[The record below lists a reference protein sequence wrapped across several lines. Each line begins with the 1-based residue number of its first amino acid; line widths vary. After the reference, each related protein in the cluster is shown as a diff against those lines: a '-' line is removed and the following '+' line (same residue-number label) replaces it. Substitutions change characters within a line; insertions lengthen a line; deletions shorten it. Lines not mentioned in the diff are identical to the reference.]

1 MKTSGLNSLA
11 VVLSAGAIASL
22 GVLHCC
28 ASTPKP
34 PPDPQASCASEEYKA
49 EKQATPVAS
58 SEYSLEPEVVLGN
71 VAGRINTSEQVEM
84 GRQVTVCVKGLYNWI
99 YIQKNKPADLRLFIG
114 GQILSTVK
122 PSSLSPPAQ
131 EYVDFMLEPDSPDSA
146 DWKAWATIVGASR
159 QSSNNKLTISV
170 AQGSQVFES
179 NAVTT
184 VIPYPMYWPYLVG
197 VMVCLLAVLWILAW
211 KTTLLRYTVGANP
224 KAPQT
229 GPFSLGLVQM
239 AFWFFLA
246 IGAYVYIC
254 ASTLQIHIPMG
265 SVLGLLGISATTG
278 LAASAVDARKT
289 SMANKQKND
298 LLIEKDALTARI
310 TDLQSARHEA
320 GSDAEKELS
329 DKKSGLA
336 TVNASIARLPAAPGV
351 SKSQGFFKDILN
363 DGDGISFHRFQI
375 AVWTVALGCVFV
387 WGVYRNMSMP
397 EFDASLLTLMGI
409 SSGTYVGFKVPEVPK
424 TSEGTSKG
432 A

>member
-1 MKTSGLNSLA
+1 MKATWNKALA
-11 VVLSAGAIASL
+11 VRCAGGAIALL
-22 GVLHCC
+22 GVLHCFG
-28 ASTPKP
+28 STPKL
-34 PPDPQASCASEEYKA
+34 PPDPNNSCANEEYKA
-49 EKQATPVAS
+49 DKQATPPAS
-58 SEYSLEPEVVLGN
+58 SEYSVEPEVVLGN

-84 GRQVTVCVKGLYNWI
+84 GRQVTVCIKGLYNWI

-122 PSSLSPPAQ
+122 PSSLSPPGQ
-131 EYVDFMLEPDSPDSA
+131 EYVDFMLQPDSPDSA
-146 DWKAWATIVGASR
+146 DWKAWAAIIDASR

-211 KTTLLRYTVGANP
+211 KTTLLRYTVGADP
-224 KAPQT
+224 TAPQT

-246 IGAYVYIC
+246 IAAYVYIC

-278 LAASAVDARKT
+278 LAAAAVDTKKT
-289 SMANKQKND
+289 STANKQKND
-298 LLIEKDALTARI
+298 LIVERAALRSRI
-310 TDLQSARHEA
+310 TDLQSGHHAA
-320 GSDAEKELS
+320 DSGTEKELLY
-329 DKKSGLA
+329 KKDRLT
-336 TVNASIARLPAAPGV
+336 TVNASVAQLPAATGV
-351 SKSQGFFKDILN
+351 LKSQGFFKDILN

-409 SSGTYVGFKVPEVPK
+409 SSGTYVGFKFPEAPK
-424 TSEGTSKG
+424 T
-432 A
+432 

>member
-1 MKTSGLNSLA
+1 MKATWNKALA
-11 VVLSAGAIASL
+11 VRCAGGAIALL
-22 GVLHCC
+22 GVLHCFG
-28 ASTPKP
+28 STPKL
-34 PPDPQASCASEEYKA
+34 PPDPNNSCANEEYKA
-49 EKQATPVAS
+49 DKQATPPAS
-58 SEYSLEPEVVLGN
+58 SEYSVEPEVVLGN

-84 GRQVTVCVKGLYNWI
+84 GRQVTVCIKGLYNWI

-122 PSSLSPPAQ
+122 PSSLSPPGQ
-131 EYVDFMLEPDSPDSA
+131 EYVDFMLQPDSPDSA
-146 DWKAWATIVGASR
+146 DWKAWAAIIDASR

-211 KTTLLRYTVGANP
+211 KTTLLRYTVGADP
-224 KAPQT
+224 TAPQT

-246 IGAYVYIC
+246 IAAYVYIC

-278 LAASAVDARKT
+278 LAAAAVDTKKT
-289 SMANKQKND
+289 STANKQKND
-298 LLIEKDALTARI
+298 LIVERAALRSRI
-310 TDLQSARHEA
+310 TDLQSGHHAA
-320 GSDAEKELS
+320 DSGTEKELL
-329 DKKSGLA
+329 DKKDRLA
-336 TVNASIARLPAAPGV
+336 TVNASVAQLPAATGV
-351 SKSQGFFKDILN
+351 LKSQGFFKDILN

-409 SSGTYVGFKVPEVPK
+409 SSGTYVGFKFPEAPK
-424 TSEGTSKG
+424 T
-432 A
+432 